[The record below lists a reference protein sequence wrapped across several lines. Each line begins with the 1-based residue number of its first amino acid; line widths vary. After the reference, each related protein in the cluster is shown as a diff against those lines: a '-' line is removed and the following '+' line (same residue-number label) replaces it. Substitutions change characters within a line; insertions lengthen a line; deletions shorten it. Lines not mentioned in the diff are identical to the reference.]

1 MTYTYLLIDLFSVLI
16 PLLFTFHSKVEFH
29 KTWPA
34 FFPAAAFAA
43 LVFLIGDSIY
53 TYLGVWG
60 FNQNYLTGII
70 IVNLPLEELLFF
82 FCIPYACMFSYQV
95 FDRLVNLDMMKSL
108 DKYLTIPFILVST
121 FVSLYFYDRMY
132 TFAAAGGLALLL
144 LFVRFVYKAEWLGKF
159 YFIYLIL
166 MIPFMIVNG
175 ILTGTF
181 IAEPVVWYNDAE
193 NMGIRMLTIPL
204 EDVFYGMT
212 LILLNVLGF
221 EFLKGRFGIIVEK
234 PL

>member
-1 MTYTYLLIDLFSVLI
+1 MSYTYLLIDLLSVLV
-16 PLLFTFHSKVEFH
+16 PLLFTFHPRVEFY
-29 KTWPA
+29 KTWRA
-34 FFPAAAFAA
+34 FFSTAAFVA
-43 LVFLIGDSIY
+43 LGFLIGDSIY

-60 FNQNYLTGII
+60 FNPNYLTGIT

-95 FDRLVNLDMMKSL
+95 FDRLINLNMMNIL
-108 DKYLTIPFILVST
+108 DKYLTVPFILISA
-121 FVSLYFYDRMY
+121 FVSVYFYDRMF
-132 TFAAAGGLALLL
+132 TFVAAGGLALLL

-175 ILTGTF
+175 ILTGMF

-221 EFLKGRFGIIVEK
+221 
-234 PL
+234 